1 MSKKNK
7 QEQVEQPQV
16 DAVADG
22 VQAPEQVVE
31 QAVEQVAE
39 QVPEQEQAPEAGD
52 VDTSAG
58 EQSEQVQE
66 VAVVDEPTP
75 TPTPTPEPGPE
86 QSREMTFAE
95 VMAWNAANHDKTPP
109 VHVVQKKQQR
119 KMMRF

>member
-7 QEQVEQPQV
+7 QAEQVEQPQV
-16 DAVADG
+16 DSVAD
-22 VQAPEQVVE
+22 QVVE

-58 EQSEQVQE
+58 EQAEQVQDAGEE

-75 TPTPTPEPGPE
+75 EPE
-86 QSREMTFAE
+86 QARDMTFAE
-95 VMAWNAANHDKTPP
+95 VMAWNAANRHKTPP
-109 VHVVQKKQQR
+109 VHAVQKKQQR
-119 KMMRF
+119 KMTRF